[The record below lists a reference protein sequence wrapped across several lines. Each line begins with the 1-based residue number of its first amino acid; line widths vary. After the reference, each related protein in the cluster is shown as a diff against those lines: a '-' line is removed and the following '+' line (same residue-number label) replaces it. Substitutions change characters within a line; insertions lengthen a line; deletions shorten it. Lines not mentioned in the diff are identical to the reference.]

1 MRLALIALALLT
13 TVQTAHA
20 ARNCLNKNEATRTWP
35 TRQLVKDADGCWTY
49 EKRRREAPNPAPAGD
64 GKLEQALSS
73 QSPAPNAV
81 TPANFKQWSESFAAA
96 AAAIPIDKLAPAKFE
111 DRPLMDRW
119 PEVKEVTLQQPD
131 ADPRPLLER
140 RTIALVIAIMLALV
154 ALIEV
159 SFGGFSHGVAG
170 VARITR
176 RKQ

>member
-13 TVQTAHA
+13 TTQTPHA
-20 ARNCLNKNEATRTWP
+20 ARHCLNRNEAARTWP

-49 EKRRREAPNPAPAGD
+49 EKRRQETPNPAAAGD

-81 TPANFKQWSESFAAA
+81 APANFKQWSESFAAA

-131 ADPRPLLER
+131 ADPRRLLER
-140 RTIALVIAIMLALV
+140 RTIALAIAIMLALV

-159 SFGGFSHGVAG
+159 SFGGLSHGL
-170 VARITR
+170 ARITR